1 MDLDKIYFLLESK
14 ENNNKEIFK
23 VYTKLV
29 SKLGINN
36 AVFFTQILDS
46 LYQLIEDKAIK
57 ENESFYINLK
67 DIHDYTKLNMDTIKK
82 SLKEIE
88 KIELYKILN
97 VDTSEYEEE
106 VLINLNLEKIYELL
120 SWRG

>member
-46 LYQLIEDKAIK
+46 LYQLIEDEAIK

-67 DIHDYTKLNMDTIKK
+67 DIKDLEEICINIRQKYFRRKK
-82 SLKEIE
+82 
-88 KIELYKILN
+88 
-97 VDTSEYEEE
+97 
-106 VLINLNLEKIYELL
+106 
-120 SWRG
+120 

>member
-46 LYQLIEDKAIK
+46 LYQLIEDEAIK
-57 ENESFYINLK
+57 ENGSFYINLK

>member
-29 SKLGINN
+29 SKLGIDN

-46 LYQLIEDKAIK
+46 LYQLIEDEAIK

-106 VLINLNLEKIYELL
+106 VLIDLNLEKIYELL

>member
-46 LYQLIEDKAIK
+46 LYQLIEDESIK

-120 SWRG
+120 SWRD

>member
-46 LYQLIEDKAIK
+46 LYQLIEDEAIK

-67 DIHDYTKLNMDTIKK
+67 NIHDYTKLNMDTIKK

-120 SWRG
+120 S

>member
-36 AVFFTQILDS
+36 AVFFTQLLDS
-46 LYQLIEDKAIK
+46 LYQLIEDEAIK
-57 ENESFYINLK
+57 ENESFYMDLE

>member
-1 MDLDKIYFLLESK
+1 
-14 ENNNKEIFK
+14 
-23 VYTKLV
+23 
-29 SKLGINN
+29 
-36 AVFFTQILDS
+36 
-46 LYQLIEDKAIK
+46 
-57 ENESFYINLK
+57 
-67 DIHDYTKLNMDTIKK
+67 MDTIKK

>member
-46 LYQLIEDKAIK
+46 LYQLIENEAIK

-97 VDTSEYEEE
+97 VDTSKYEEE

>member
-46 LYQLIEDKAIK
+46 LYQLIEDEAIK

-106 VLINLNLEKIYELL
+106 VLIDLNLEKIYELL

>member
-46 LYQLIEDKAIK
+46 LYQLIEDEAIK

-97 VDTSEYEEE
+97 VNTSEYEEE

>member
-46 LYQLIEDKAIK
+46 LYQLIEDEAIK

>member
-1 MDLDKIYFLLESK
+1 MDFDKIYFLLESK

-46 LYQLIEDKAIK
+46 LYQLIEDESIK

-120 SWRG
+120 SWRD

>member
-67 DIHDYTKLNMDTIKK
+67 DIHDYSKLNMDTIKK